1 MRSLARISLG
11 LLGLALIAPG
21 GVEAQQAPTYYP
33 SRLLSARAIG
43 PCADHAR
50 PLPLRLARPSM
61 PMPADPTAQLQHN
74 HKGRGV
80 CPACVAKAQAAN
92 PSMAG
97 KIVACE
103 HWKGGEQRNDCR
115 SAGRSSRPA
124 RP

>member
-21 GVEAQQAPTYYP
+21 GVEAQNAPTYYP
-33 SRLLSARAIG
+33 SAYYQPAASAPAPTTG
-43 PCADHAR
+43 AR
-50 PLPLRLARPSM
+50 SRSGWRGPSM

-103 HWKGGEQRNDCR
+103 HWKGGNSETICR